1 MPQRTFRRTLVLLMA
16 LWSAGQAARAAEGEL
31 QPLDVETRPD
41 KGRILVFPSGEADL
55 TVDVLDAK
63 GKVVHFFA
71 VPHDF
76 RFAPSGFLEP
86 GTYTLRIRRD
96 AGGKPIIVPDVT
108 VKGGQ
113 VERLIIAAAA
123 PRSASA
129 ATQPAPPARVKRLP
143 PWSPPKDPTP
153 RVPDFRPKPFAKVK
167 KNLDIKQKP
176 NNPGGKKKGKAAQ
189 NRKGKKKGSGK
200 KNKKK

>member
-129 ATQPAPPARVKRLP
+129 ATQPALPAHVKRLP

-153 RVPDFRPKPFAKVK
+153 RVPDFKPKSFAKVNK
-167 KNLDIKQKP
+167 DLALTQKP
-176 NNPGGKKKGKAAQ
+176 NNAGGKKKGRAAQ

-200 KNKKK
+200 KNQKK